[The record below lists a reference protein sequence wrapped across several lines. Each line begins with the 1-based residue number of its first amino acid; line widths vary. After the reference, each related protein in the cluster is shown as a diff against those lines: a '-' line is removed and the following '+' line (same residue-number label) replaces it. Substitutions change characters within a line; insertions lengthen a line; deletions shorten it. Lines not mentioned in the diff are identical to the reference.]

1 MLVYGK
7 EIRETIKARILRQA
21 LQTPMRMAV
30 VKIGSDKAA
39 QSYTNGLVNFGTE
52 AGVPV
57 EVIDLAENCTM
68 QAARHAVS
76 NLNSRPEITGIMIQK
91 PLPPQINDNE
101 LLHAIDCQKD
111 VEGLH
116 YYNLGRLMANEPGVC
131 PSTPKAIMTMLAANH
146 IDLTGKKATIVGR
159 STIVGSP
166 LAVMM
171 TARDATVTLC
181 HTKTLRLDDE
191 TRAADIVVAA
201 AGKAGFITADM
212 VSEGCVIMDAG
223 INVDES
229 GAIHG
234 DVHPEA
240 AARASIASAVPG
252 GIGVITVAELFDNLI
267 TLRLHYRH
275 PEQSAGSYPKDHMT
289 TAGRLA
295 ARKDLRAKP

>member
-7 EIRETIKARILRQA
+7 ELREEIKARIKRQA
-21 LQTPMRMAV
+21 TQTPMQMAV
-30 VKIGSDKAA
+30 LKIGADKAS
-39 QSYTNGLVNFGTE
+39 QSYVNGLVNFGE
-52 AGVPV
+52 EVGIPV
-57 EVIDLAENCTM
+57 EVIYLDEKCTL
-68 QAARHAVS
+68 QAARQVVS
-76 NLNSRPEITGIMIQK
+76 GLNRRPEVTGIMIQK
-91 PLPPQINDNE
+91 PLPPQIDDNT
-101 LLHAIDCQKD
+101 LLHTIDYHKD

-116 YYNLGRLMANEPGVC
+116 YYNLGKLLANEPGVC
-131 PSTPKAIMTMLAANH
+131 PSTPKAIMTMLAANQ
-146 IDLTGKKATIVGR
+146 IDLSGKKVTIVGR

-181 HTKTLRLDDE
+181 HTKTRDLEAE

-201 AGKAGFITADM
+201 VGKAGFITADM
-212 VSEGCVIMDAG
+212 VSEGCIIMDAG
-223 INVDES
+223 INVDDS

-267 TLRLHYRH
+267 TLRL
-275 PEQSAGSYPKDHMT
+275 QNAQ
-289 TAGRLA
+289 
-295 ARKDLRAKP
+295 DLF